1 MTQPS
6 APQTETQIEPDM
18 DDLVFDWNA
27 RNRRGPLSPLKQHK
41 LTFFD
46 ETLRDGIQSPSV
58 RDPSLEEKQEILRL
72 TAALGIHAVDLGLPG
87 AGKRAVDDVTAL
99 IDYAEREKLGIE
111 YACAART
118 HANDINAIAD
128 IADKTGQPITVYA
141 FLGSSPIRLFTENWD
156 VKLLLERTR
165 AAAELCEKRGL
176 PMCFV
181 TEDTT
186 RSTPNVLD
194 QLFRC
199 AVEYGV
205 QRLCLCD
212 TVGHATPDG
221 VRDLVSFTRLLL
233 ETIGAKHVGIDWH
246 GHNDRGLGVT
256 NNIIAIEAGAD
267 RIHGTALGIGER
279 VGNASLDQT
288 LMNLKLLGALDEG
301 FEGDLSH
308 LVPWCQKVSEAC
320 EVPIHFQYPLV
331 GDDAFRTATGVHA
344 AAIIKAVNKGNTELA
359 DRVYSGVPAGWFGK
373 HQQIEIGF
381 MSGESNVIFWLKQ
394 RGIEAEPGLVKHI
407 FATAKSRDHL
417 LSDDDVHA
425 AIAEY
430 RARA

>member
-1 MTQPS
+1 MTQ
-6 APQTETQIEPDM
+6 TQGHDPEIDE
-18 DDLVFDWNA
+18 LIFDWNA
-27 RNRRGPLSPLKQHK
+27 RNRRGPLSPLKQGRVS
-41 LTFFD
+41 FFD

-72 TAALGIHAVDLGLPG
+72 TASLGIDAVDLGLPG
-87 AGKRAVDDVTAL
+87 AGARAVEDVTAL
-99 IDYAEREKLGIE
+99 IDFAEREKLGIE

-118 HANDINAIAD
+118 HEKDINAVAD
-128 IADKTGQPITVYA
+128 IADKTGRPITVYA
-141 FLGSSPIRLFTENWD
+141 FLGSSPIRLFTEGWD
-156 VKLLLERTR
+156 LSLLLERTR
-165 AAAELCEKRGL
+165 AAADLCRKRGL

-199 AVEYGV
+199 AVEHGV
-205 QRLCLCD
+205 ERLCLCD
-212 TVGHATPDG
+212 TVGHVTPDG

-233 ETIGAKHVGIDWH
+233 ETIGAKQVGIDWH

-288 LMNLKLLGALDEG
+288 LMNLKLLGALDDK
-301 FEGDLSH
+301 DLTN
-308 LVPWCQKVSEAC
+308 LVPWCKKVSEAC

-344 AAIIKAVNKGNTELA
+344 AAIIKAVKKGNTELA

-373 HQQIEIGF
+373 QQQIEIGF
-381 MSGESNVIFWLKQ
+381 MSGESNVVFWLQQ
-394 RGIEAEPGLVKHI
+394 RGIEPDPALVKHI

-417 LSDDDVHA
+417 LSDADVHA
-425 AIAEY
+425 AIAEFQ
-430 RARA
+430 ASA

>member
-1 MTQPS
+1 MSQSSPTPEQDID
-6 APQTETQIEPDM
+6 ELI
-18 DDLVFDWNA
+18 FDWNA
-27 RNRRGPLSPLKQHK
+27 RNRRGPLSPLRTRK
-41 LTFFD
+41 LSFFD

-58 RDPSLEEKQEILRL
+58 RDPSLEEKQEILKM
-72 TAALGIHAVDLGLPG
+72 TAALGIDAVDLGLPG
-87 AGKRAVDDVTAL
+87 AGKRAIDDVTAL
-99 IDYAEREKLGIE
+99 INFAEKEKLGIE

-118 HANDINAIAD
+118 HEADINAVAD

-141 FLGSSPIRLFTENWD
+141 FLGSSPIRLFTEDWE
-156 VKLLLERTR
+156 VETLLERTR
-165 AAAELCEKRGL
+165 NAAQLCEKRGL

-186 RSTPNVLD
+186 RSTPAVLD

-199 AVEYGV
+199 AVEHGV
-205 QRLCLCD
+205 ARLCLCD

-221 VRDLVSFTRLLL
+221 VRDLISFTRLLL
-233 ETIGAKHVGIDWH
+233 ETIGAQQVGIDWH

-279 VGNASLDQT
+279 VGNASMDQT
-288 LMNLKLLGALDEG
+288 LMNLKLLGEL
-301 FEGDLSH
+301 GDRDLTA
-308 LVPWCQKVSEAC
+308 LVPWCEKVSEAC

-344 AAIIKAVNKGNTELA
+344 AAIIKAVRKGNVELA

-373 HQQIEIGF
+373 SQSIEIGF
-381 MSGESNVIFWLKQ
+381 MSGESNVVFWLQQ
-394 RGIEAEPGLVKHI
+394 RGIEPDKALVRHI
-407 FATAKSRDHL
+407 FNAAKSTDHL
-417 LSDDDVHA
+417 LSDQDIHA
-425 AIAEY
+425 AIDSF
-430 RARA
+430 RAN